1 MDVVIGQLFTG
12 LSIGSI
18 LLLAALGLS
27 LTFGQ
32 MGVINMAHGEFIMA
46 GSYTAYV
53 VQQVISNATG
63 SLIISLLV
71 GFVVGGLMGV
81 VLEVVLVS
89 RMYHRPLDTLLVTFG
104 VGLILQQLARD
115 IFGAPAVNVSA
126 PSWLSGGV
134 DIFGA
139 VVPKTRIFI
148 LVLAIAAVIALSVA
162 LKQSS
167 MGRRIRAVVQ
177 NRDLAET
184 SGISSRRT
192 DITTFF
198 LGSGLAGVAG
208 VALTLIGSTSPT
220 IGQSYLIDA
229 FLVVVVGG
237 LGQMKG
243 AVIAAFALGILNSF
257 IEYSTTASIAKVI
270 VSAAGPVR
278 SQDEEPRMSILN
290 NSRIRVWGGF
300 ALAAIV
306 LFAIAPAVLS
316 DFRLSL
322 LAKFLCFAIV
332 AVGIGLAWG
341 RGGMLT
347 LGQGVFFGIG
357 AYVMAMHLKIA
368 DAELKGDAVPDF
380 MSIAGK
386 TELPGYWQPVKGA
399 YFAILSQ
406 ALAAAF
412 AILLIGQ
419 QSIGGSNGLNRFR
432 TFFGFNLND
441 PERVRFLGYD
451 PANIKLVAYVTAAFL
466 AGIAGALFVPI
477 VGIISPSDVG
487 IVPSIAFLIGVAIG
501 GRATLL
507 GPVLGAIGVA
517 WAQSTFSEKLPSG
530 WIYAQGLMFIVV
542 VGFFPAGVAGLFA
555 LMRHRKKRETP
566 ADPP

>member
-71 GFVVGGLMGV
+71 GFVVGGLLGV
-81 VLEVVLVS
+81 ALEVLLVS

-115 IFGAPAVNVSA
+115 IFGAPAVNTTA

-134 DIFGA
+134 DILGA

-148 LVLAIAAVIALSVA
+148 LVLAIAAVIALSLA

-270 VSAAGPVR
+270 
-278 SQDEEPRMSILN
+278 
-290 NSRIRVWGGF
+290 
-300 ALAAIV
+300 
-306 LFAIAPAVLS
+306 
-316 DFRLSL
+316 
-322 LAKFLCFAIV
+322 
-332 AVGIGLAWG
+332 
-341 RGGMLT
+341 
-347 LGQGVFFGIG
+347 
-357 AYVMAMHLKIA
+357 
-368 DAELKGDAVPDF
+368 
-380 MSIAGK
+380 
-386 TELPGYWQPVKGA
+386 
-399 YFAILSQ
+399 
-406 ALAAAF
+406 
-412 AILLIGQ
+412 
-419 QSIGGSNGLNRFR
+419 
-432 TFFGFNLND
+432 
-441 PERVRFLGYD
+441 
-451 PANIKLVAYVTAAFL
+451 
-466 AGIAGALFVPI
+466 LFVI
-477 VGIISPSDVG
+477 
-487 IVPSIAFLIGVAIG
+487 
-501 GRATLL
+501 
-507 GPVLGAIGVA
+507 
-517 WAQSTFSEKLPSG
+517 
-530 WIYAQGLMFIVV
+530 IVV
-542 VGFFPAGVAGLFA
+542 FLQVRPQGLFA
-555 LMRHRKKRETP
+555 VKTRSLV
-566 ADPP
+566 